1 MQYAAFLMVISSVF
15 LKIGGLEQNLLWK
28 SKKLSEMQEEN
39 EWFSTRRPQN
49 IFNN

>member
-1 MQYAAFLMVISSVF
+1 MQYAAFLMISSVF

-28 SKKLSEMQEEN
+28 SKKLSKKQEEN
-39 EWFSTRRPQN
+39 EWFSTRWPQN